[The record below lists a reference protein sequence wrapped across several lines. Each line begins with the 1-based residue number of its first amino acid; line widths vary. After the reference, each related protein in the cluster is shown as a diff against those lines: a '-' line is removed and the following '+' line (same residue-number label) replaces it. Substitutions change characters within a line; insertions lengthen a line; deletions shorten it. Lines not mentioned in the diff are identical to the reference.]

1 MKGKFI
7 GWIGVLV
14 LVIACAVGCAT
25 GGKGPS
31 DAESVKALLASWKA
45 AMLEK
50 NADKIM
56 ATYAEGFSH
65 EGNDY
70 QAADKAGLRKFVD
83 ECKLAGY
90 FDGLEISFAATET
103 VIQGDAATI
112 SKIQCDNTQGTVT
125 VALVAK
131 KGKTGWSFTNMSI
144 EGL

>member
-7 GWIGVLV
+7 VCIGVLV
-14 LVIACAVGCAT
+14 LAAACVAGCAT

-45 AMLEK
+45 VMFEK

-65 EGNDY
+65 DGSDY
-70 QAADKAGLRKFVD
+70 QAADKAALRKFVD
-83 ECKLAGY
+83 DCKQAGY
-90 FDGLEISFAATET
+90 FDGLEISFVAAQTA
-103 VIQGDAATI
+103 IKGDTATI
-112 SKIQCDNTQGTVT
+112 SGIQCDNTQGTVT
-125 VALVAK
+125 VAFVAK
-131 KGKTGWSFTNMSI
+131 KGKTGWLFTDMSI